1 MTEQNTFDINKVIA
15 DAKLVITAPTTY
27 FQGMPKTGG
36 LTNPLIFI
44 LVMAVTM
51 GIITAILSF
60 FGSAA
65 GMLAAGIGAVIFVPI
80 AALIGAFIGSA
91 ILFVIW
97 KLMGSEQNYEV
108 AFRCFAAAT
117 AIYPVIAIL
126 AIIPYIGSI
135 IGVIWGSYLMI
146 EASVAVHGRERK
158 TATMVFGILAVLL
171 ILSNISSE
179 YASRKMADRMEEMGS
194 MLEDYENL
202 PPDEAGKKM
211 GEFLKG
217 MEQGMG
223 NQE

>member
-15 DAKLVITAPTTY
+15 DAKLVITAPATY

-51 GIITAILSF
+51 GVITAILSF
-60 FGSAA
+60 FGSAV

-117 AIYPVIAIL
+117 AIYPVIAK
-126 AIIPYIGSI
+126 IGR
-135 IGVIWGSYLMI
+135 
-146 EASVAVHGRERK
+146 ASCRG
-158 TATMVFGILAVLL
+158 TG
-171 ILSNISSE
+171 
-179 YASRKMADRMEEMGS
+179 
-194 MLEDYENL
+194 
-202 PPDEAGKKM
+202 
-211 GEFLKG
+211 
-217 MEQGMG
+217 
-223 NQE
+223 